1 MKLGQGHE
9 NLISSYACHNDIS
22 MQVWRKSIHWPR
34 RYSTYKIMVTKI
46 FSNLKLALMIY
57 LCQFDKNPSTGS
69 KDILLTRLWPWK
81 WGQGHQNLISHLAC
95 PNNIMMQ
102 CWRKSIRWFRRYSEP
117 AEPDIELCVWGTK
130 AELRAR
136 VGRPQTSWSPPVI
149 FIAGRP
155 KAALL
160 FWFFGDFR
168 CGALLFMV
176 IHVIYKYKNK

>member
-1 MKLGQGHE
+1 MGSAFHQL
-9 NLISSYACHNDIS
+9 C
-22 MQVWRKSIHWPR
+22 R
-34 RYSTYKIMVTKI
+34 RYSGT
-46 FSNLKLALMIY
+46 
-57 LCQFDKNPSTGS
+57 
-69 KDILLTRLWPWK
+69 LTPTAPTAIRLWDT
-81 WGQGHQNLISHLAC
+81 
-95 PNNIMMQ
+95 
-102 CWRKSIRWFRRYSEP
+102 F
-117 AEPDIELCVWGTK
+117 K

-136 VGRPQTSWSPPVI
+136 VGRPQTSSSPPVI